1 MKKILHP
8 TLFGISLFFVLPIHA
23 QVILNEVY
31 SEPGAGKQE
40 FFELYNINTSNTPS
54 SLDAYTVISYFE
66 EGSKKGFYV
75 LDLPNLF
82 VASKGYFVGASSI
95 PFNYQGTSN
104 STAANFSWNDPTLPL
119 NYGYMRKWV
128 SNGGTALDGNKN
140 YDLETLP
147 SDFNDFF
154 SRRSGSGAT
163 YNAFVYK
170 NGNLVNSFFGGTGGN
185 ATMPAFITS
194 MPMFKLEVVTAANT
208 QTHVLN
214 FGSLKNKP
222 IESIEYVTQD
232 IGSDNGYIKTKD
244 GFCGTWTKSSSQ
256 TFHTPGTTNGYNDN
270 GASATLTL
278 DTHVYEGPTASD
290 PSFVVYNITSGT
302 STNFPVELQVYL
314 DNGTVAGQLDTQDEF
329 VEINIEH
336 SVNEGPF
343 TTYLPANRDV
353 LIIAKTDAGC
363 IDQIVF
369 AHNPLTGA
377 ITLPVKFITLQGSV
391 TDNEAV
397 ISWSVAENESGNYFQ
412 VEKSLDGKNF
422 VAAGVTFN
430 TTKTG
435 NESYSYKEAKNN
447 YSYYRLKVF
456 NKDQSIGYSKII
468 LIKNDADKTSQSLR
482 LIQNPVQS
490 SLNFSYQSSNNDMGV
505 ISIYTISGTRL
516 STTKS
521 LIHQGGNSFSIE
533 LNNKL
538 ANGMYIL
545 EITSGNQRSTTKF
558 LKQ

>member
-1 MKKILHP
+1 M
-8 TLFGISLFFVLPIHA
+8 
-23 QVILNEVY
+23 
-31 SEPGAGKQE
+31 
-40 FFELYNINTSNTPS
+40 
-54 SLDAYTVISYFE
+54 
-66 EGSKKGFYV
+66 
-75 LDLPNLF
+75 
-82 VASKGYFVGASSI
+82 ASKGYFVGASSI
-95 PFNYQGTSN
+95 PFSYQGTSN
-104 STAANFSWNDPTLPL
+104 STAANFSWNNPSLPL
-119 NYGYMRKWV
+119 NYGYLRKWV
-128 SNGGTALDGNKN
+128 SNGGTASDGNKN

-147 SDFNDFF
+147 SNFNDFF

-185 ATMPAFITS
+185 AKMPDFITS

-314 DNGTVAGQLDTQDEF
+314 DNGTVAGQLDMQDEF

-343 TTYLPANRDV
+343 TTYLPADRDV

-377 ITLPVKFITLQGSV
+377 ITLPVKLLSLQGSV
-391 TDNEAV
+391 ADNETV

-456 NKDQSIGYSKII
+456 NKDQSVAYSKII
-468 LIKNDADKTSQSLR
+468 LIKNEDGKTSQSLR
-482 LIQNPVQS
+482 LLQNPVQS

-521 LIHQGGNSFSIE
+521 LIHQGANSFSIE

-545 EITSGNQRSTTKF
+545 EITSGNQRNTTKF